1 MTIDGSITARL
12 LAVCILFVL
21 SVGAAHANG
30 AGDVFR
36 GKLFPPNLILE
47 NQDELELSRDQFT
60 SIREA
65 VVQVQADVAEHE
77 WDMREAYLRIMEELD
92 AEPIDEG
99 RVIEIANEALL
110 AENEIKKKQ
119 MAMLIRVRNILNDDQ
134 VAYLQSL
141 QGE

>member
-1 MTIDGSITARL
+1 MTTITARL
-12 LAVCILFVL
+12 FAVCVLFL
-21 SVGAAHANG
+21 FCIGTAYADRAA
-30 AGDVFR
+30 DVFR

-47 NQDELELSRDQFT
+47 NQDELELSREQFT

-65 VVQVQADVAEHE
+65 VVQVQANVAEHE

-92 AEPIDEG
+92 AEPIDEE

-119 MAMLIRVRNILNDDQ
+119 MAMLIQVRNILTDEQ
-134 VAYLQSL
+134 VAYLRSL

>member
-1 MTIDGSITARL
+1 MSIDGSVTARL
-12 LAVCILFVL
+12 LAICVLFVL
-21 SVGAAHANG
+21 CAGTAHAER

-47 NQDELELSRDQFT
+47 NQQELELSRQQFT

-92 AEPIDEG
+92 AEPIDEE

-110 AENEIKKKQ
+110 AENEIKKQQ
-119 MAMLIRVRNILNDDQ
+119 MAMLIRVRNILTDDQ
-134 VAYLQSL
+134 VEYLRSL

>member
-1 MTIDGSITARL
+1 MSNSKSVTDRW
-12 LAVCILFVL
+12 LAVFVVCL
-21 SVGAAHANG
+21 LCTGSAAADQSS
-30 AGDVFR
+30 DVFR

-47 NQDELELSRDQFT
+47 HQDELDLSREQFT

-92 AEPIDEG
+92 AEPIDEEL
-99 RVIEIANEALL
+99 VIQIANEALL
-110 AENEIKKKQ
+110 AENEIKKHQ
-119 MAMLIRVRNILNDDQ
+119 MAMLIRVRNILTDEQ
-134 VAYLQSL
+134 VAYLRSL